1 MKTLQDFNAFQKIA
15 RFNVQTI
22 GHVFT
27 AGLIVVL
34 LLAWALT
41 GPFFQL
47 NEWIAQ
53 RRELKTGKQK

>member
-1 MKTLQDFNAFQKIA
+1 MKTLQNFDAFQKIA
-15 RFNVQTI
+15 RFNVLAI

-47 NEWIAQ
+47 NEWVAH
-53 RRELKTGKQK
+53 RRKFKTGNK